1 MNNLVSEVYSKAF
14 FDLSKDKEKTEDHM
28 KDLSYVG
35 EVLKENP
42 KLRDILNN
50 PNIDKNDKK
59 ELLSKIFLDID
70 GYTKNFLAILV
81 DKSRFSDID
90 PIIRA
95 YTKQYDGFHN
105 ISRGIVYSTESLSE
119 EEIES
124 LRKVLSNKFQKKV
137 ELENRI
143 DEELIAGISVKLD
156 GKVIDNSIKARLE
169 NLRRSLKNERG

>member
-1 MNNLVSEVYSKAF
+1 M
-14 FDLSKDKEKTEDHM
+14 
-28 KDLSYVG
+28 
-35 EVLKENP
+35 
-42 KLRDILNN
+42 
-50 PNIDKNDKK
+50 
-59 ELLSKIFLDID
+59 
-70 GYTKNFLAILV
+70 AILV